1 MFKIAINKTDFEE
14 LVATASDEFIVDK
27 KGNKKLKARRLT
39 GTWITCFAKK
49 INEYERDSFGLKG
62 NFEIRLGSFE
72 IQLSNL
78 LKLICF

>member
-39 GTWITCFAKK
+39 GTKK

-62 NFEIRLGSFE
+62 NFEILFG
-72 IQLSNL
+72 NL
-78 LKLICF
+78 LKLICFLMLSYSL